1 MVLCLWC
8 GVCLMGGWASGGV
21 TAQAQSG
28 RPFLQTISAA
38 TYKAH
43 PQNFDVASGPKGRLF
58 AANARGVLIHDGARW
73 TLTTLPNEGPARS
86 LAHGPNGTLYV
97 GAQGDLGRLERSA
110 KGRWRF
116 VSLRSQLPDASDA
129 VGPVWRTHAVPGGVF
144 FGTETALYR
153 WDGTSMTTWD
163 GSFGLSFAPRE
174 TVYVQST
181 DGTLS
186 QVEADRLVP
195 VPGLGALKTVF
206 AAVPVGDRDVLF
218 LTRDGGVRY
227 RPSTST
233 RRPWRPEA
241 HTALQKGGPYNGVRL
256 PGGGVAVATQ
266 TGGVFVY
273 TADGTLRHRVDR
285 TTGLR
290 DNSVYALALDAQG
303 GLWLAQGRG
312 LARVAIHLPLSR
324 YGGPEGVE
332 GSVLDLT
339 QWNNR
344 LYVGTTE
351 GLFVRRAAPGPGRPA
366 RFERLSTPAVVHA
379 LLPLEDAL
387 LGATPYGLFR
397 HDTRGTTPLNLL
409 PGRVPQVSDI
419 VRAGPRSSRVY
430 VGWRTGVSVLQRTAD
445 GWARARHLSL
455 DAAVSRLTL
464 TPDEALWVGTE
475 TGPLWRVPPGR
486 LTGRAPDV
494 PIARYDTTHGLPS
507 LRYNAPYRLPNRLV
521 VGTADGPYR
530 FEAAADRFVPDT
542 SLRAPLPHPDRYT
555 GPIIPAADGSIW
567 MHVGEAG
574 TPTTGRLL
582 PDSTGTAA
590 HWQTGA
596 LHRLTG
602 FTAYAIAPT
611 RTAVWIG
618 GPGQGPE
625 TLLVRYT
632 LPPSASAPS
641 TASGPPA
648 LLHRATVPGADTAI
662 TLRTASPKPT
672 AVPLPPFS
680 SLRVE
685 YGAPAFDQPDATT
698 YRIRLRHNSATAAW
712 SPWRDATATTFSELG
727 PGRYV
732 FEVQARDVY
741 RRAGPPATLT
751 FRVAPPWY
759 RTVWAY
765 LGYGLGALGLVGGLI
780 ALRTRRLRRRERT
793 LKDVVAARTE
803 EVRRQARELETQRDQ
818 IARQADELR
827 ELDRAKSRFFTN
839 LSHEFRTP
847 LTLLLGP
854 IQQLRDRLRSPKA
867 APLLPADVF
876 DRLDGM
882 ERNARR
888 LLHRVEQLLKLAQ
901 HDAGTLTLQA
911 RPIDLAPRT
920 EETIRAFD
928 SLAEQRRIALSLE
941 PVPAPSATAPPVY
954 LDPDHFHQI
963 LENLLSNALTYTPE
977 GGRVT
982 VRLAPAAEAVALT
995 VTDTG
1000 PGLSEDLQARM
1011 FDRFAQGPAPHR
1023 NGVGIGLALTQT
1035 LVDLHGASLTV
1046 DSTVGEGTAITVRF
1060 LRGRDHLSDDQ
1071 LATEPAAS
1079 PPAPPPLTA
1088 PETTGRNAPSP
1099 PPASPEANA
1108 PLVLVVDD
1116 NPDVRT
1122 YVASVLAPSY
1132 RTCEAATGEEG
1143 MREARTRLPDLILA
1157 DIMMPEMDGVA
1168 MTQALRDDPR
1178 TQALPVLLLTARAG
1192 TEDEMK
1198 GRAAGAVD
1206 YITKPFEPDVLE
1218 MRVRGLLAYQQRL
1231 RRHLLRVSG
1240 DALPGPARASSPP
1253 SASPRAPRSPSSLPD
1268 DASFEE
1274 KVRAGVWHGL
1284 PDPQF
1289 GVAALCQAL
1298 SVSRS
1303 TLYRRMRA
1311 TDLPSP
1317 ATFIRTMRLRRAR
1330 ELLATHSVT
1339 EVAYAVGYN
1348 SLSNFSTQYKE
1359 HFGTAPSNVAAPD
1372 STD

>member
-1 MVLCLWC
+1 
-8 GVCLMGGWASGGV
+8 VCLVGGWASGGV

-43 PQNFDVASGPKGRLF
+43 PQNFDVATGPEGRLF
-58 AANARGVLIHDGARW
+58 AANARGVLVHDGARW
-73 TLTTLPNEGPARS
+73 SLTTLPNEGPARS
-86 LAHGPNGTLYV
+86 LAHGPDGTLYV

-110 KGRWRF
+110 EGRWRF
-116 VSLRSQLPDASDA
+116 VSLRSQLPHASDA
-129 VGPVWRTHAVPGGVF
+129 VGAVWRTHAVPEGIF
-144 FGTETALYR
+144 FGTETRLYR
-153 WDGTSMTTWD
+153 WNGTAMTTWD

-174 TVYVQST
+174 AVYVQST

-186 QVEADRLVP
+186 QVKGDRLVP

-206 AAVPVGDRDVLF
+206 ATLPIGDRDVLF

-227 RPSTST
+227 RPSAGT
-233 RRPWRPEA
+233 RQPWRPEA
-241 HTALQKGGPYNGVRL
+241 HPALQKAGPYNGVRL

-273 TADGTLRHRVDR
+273 AADGTLRHRVDR

-290 DNSVYALALDAQG
+290 DNSVYALALDAKG

-312 LARVAIHLPLSR
+312 LARVATHLPLSR
-324 YGGPEGVE
+324 YGVPEGVE
-332 GSVLDLT
+332 GSVLDVAR
-339 QWNNR
+339 WNDR
-344 LYVGTTE
+344 LYVGTME
-351 GLFVRRAAPGPGRPA
+351 GLFVQRAAPGPGRPA
-366 RFERLSTPAVVHA
+366 RFERLPAPAVVHA

-387 LGATPYGLFR
+387 LGATAYGLFR
-397 HDTRGTTPLNLL
+397 HDARGPTPLNLL
-409 PGRVPQVSDI
+409 PHRVPQASDLI
-419 VRAGPRSSRVY
+419 RAGPRSSRVY
-430 VGWRTGVSVLQRTAD
+430 VGWQMGVSVLRRTAD
-445 GWARARHLSL
+445 GWAQTRHLTV
-455 DAAVSRLTL
+455 DAAVSRLAL
-464 TPDEALWVGTE
+464 APDGALWAGTE
-475 TGPLWRVPPGR
+475 TGPLWRIPPGR
-486 LTGRAPDV
+486 LAGRAPDV

-507 LRYNAPYRLPNRLV
+507 LRYNAPYRLPDRLV
-521 VGTADGPYR
+521 VGTTDGPYR
-530 FEAAADRFVPDT
+530 FEAAANRFVPDT
-542 SLRAPLPHPDRYT
+542 TLRAPLPHPDRYA
-555 GPIIPAADGSIW
+555 GPIVPAADGSVW

-582 PDSTGTAA
+582 PASTDTAA
-590 HWQTGA
+590 RWQTGA

-611 RTAVWIG
+611 RSAVWIG

-625 TLLVRYT
+625 TLLVRYA
-632 LPPSASAPS
+632 PPPAVPPGPSAAP
-641 TASGPPA
+641 GPPA
-648 LLHRATVPGADTAI
+648 LLHRATVPGADTSIA
-662 TLRTASPKPT
+662 LRTASAERTPPL
-672 AVPLPPFS
+672 LPPFS

-685 YGAPAFDQPDATT
+685 YGAPAFDRPDATT
-698 YRIRLRHNSATAAW
+698 YRLRLRHNGAPSKW
-712 SPWRDATATTFSELG
+712 SPWRDASETTFSELG
-727 PGRYV
+727 AGRYV
-732 FEVQARDVY
+732 FEVQAQDVY
-741 RRAGPPATLT
+741 RRTGPPAALA

-759 RTVWAY
+759 RTIWAY

-780 ALRTRRLRRRERT
+780 ALRTRHLRQRERT
-793 LKDVVAARTE
+793 LKDIVAARTE
-803 EVRRQARELETQRDQ
+803 EVRSQARKLETQRDQ
-818 IARQADELR
+818 IARQADDLR
-827 ELDRAKSRFFTN
+827 ELDRAKSRFFAN

-854 IQQLRDRLRSPKA
+854 IQQLRDRLRNTEA
-867 APLLPADVF
+867 FPALSEGVL

-911 RPIDLAPRT
+911 RPIDLAART
-920 EETIRAFD
+920 EETVRAFD
-928 SLAEQRRIALSLE
+928 PLAEQRRIALSLA
-941 PVPAPSATAPPVY
+941 PVPAAPAAAAPVY

-963 LENLLSNALTYTPE
+963 LANLLSNALTYTPE

-1000 PGLSEDLQARM
+1000 PGLSETLQARM
-1011 FDRFAQGPAPHR
+1011 FDRFAQGASAH
-1023 NGVGIGLALTQT
+1023 NEGVGIGLALTQT
-1035 LVDLHGASLTV
+1035 LVDLHSASLTV
-1046 DSTVGEGTAITVRF
+1046 DSTVGEGTAFTIRF

-1071 LATEPAAS
+1071 IAPEPAAS
-1079 PPAPPPLTA
+1079 PPTPPLLAVPQA
-1088 PETTGRNAPSP
+1088 PGQNASSS
-1099 PPASPEANA
+1099 PPASPDA

-1116 NPDVRT
+1116 NPDVCT

-1132 RTCEAATGEEG
+1132 RTCEAATGKEG
-1143 MREARTRLPDLILA
+1143 VHAARTRLPDLVLA
-1157 DIMMPEMDGVA
+1157 DVMMPEMDGIA

-1192 TEDEMK
+1192 TEDEVK

-1206 YITKPFEPDVLE
+1206 YITKPFAPDVLE

-1253 SASPRAPRSPSSLPD
+1253 STSPGAPPRLSSLPD

-1274 KVRAGVWHGL
+1274 QVRAGVWHGL

-1289 GVAALCQAL
+1289 DVAALCQAL
-1298 SVSRS
+1298 SMSRS

-1317 ATFIRTMRLRRAR
+1317 ATFIRSMRLQRAHQ
-1330 ELLATHSVT
+1330 LLGTHSVI

-1348 SLSNFSTQYKE
+1348 SLSNFSTQYRE